1 MKKVALSLLVA
12 LFALSVPAFAADK
25 DVKPAA
31 KAPAAAH
38 KEIPDSEKL
47 DLNSA
52 SEHELTKLPGVGEV
66 RAKAI
71 IKGRPYKA
79 KDELVEKKIVTAA
92 VYQKIRDR
100 VIARQAK

>member
-1 MKKVALSLLVA
+1 MRALLMIVMAMLALSG
-12 LFALSVPAFAADK
+12 SAFAADK
-25 DVKPAA
+25 DGKAAA

-38 KEIPDSEKL
+38 KEIPESERL
-47 DLNSA
+47 DLNTA
-52 SEHELTKLPGVGEV
+52 SEKDLVKLPGIGDV

-79 KDELVEKKIVTAA
+79 KDDLVERKILTAA
-92 VYQKIRDR
+92 AYAKIKDR